1 MKGILRA
8 PVQLL
13 VLFYQSVFLAM
24 SQIWANKLRSILTT
38 VGIIIGVASVTCVIA
53 ALTGLKDNVLS
64 EFESF
69 GTDKV
74 FVFPRRPA
82 TGPMRNAPFYL
93 IRFRP
98 ELFDTMLAQAPS
110 LKHFSRVTQIST
122 TVVYD
127 ETRDENVSVIG
138 IEPAWH
144 DIERRYVTMGRPF
157 SLIDNERARPVCLI
171 NEKLRNRLGLPT
183 DATGKYIV
191 LDGRRYMVVG
201 IIEPSKQG
209 NMIRDDAS
217 DAEVFVPF
225 SNAWRAGTRGPFFP
239 FMYIMAAAKSTEAA
253 PEAQAEVTHYL
264 RKKRKIEYGQED
276 TFQVEVIGQFVEQ
289 FAALAGAIT
298 IVAGGIV
305 GISLIV
311 GGVGIMNIML
321 VSVSERTREIGLR
334 KAVGA
339 KPSAILLQF
348 LVEAVMLCFFG
359 GLVGLLF
366 GQLMTMGIAA
376 IPGAKLDKAAIP
388 AWAIILSFGFA
399 AMVGLVFGMF
409 PAIKASR
416 LDPIEALRHE

>member
-1 MKGILRA
+1 MSLFRV
-8 PVQLL
+8 PLQLA
-13 VLFYQSVFLAM
+13 VLFYQSLFLALT
-24 SQIWANKLRSILTT
+24 QIWANKLRSILTT
-38 VGIIIGVASVTCVIA
+38 IGIVIGVASVTCVIA
-53 ALTGLKDNVLS
+53 ALTGLKDNVLG

-69 GTDKV
+69 GTNKV
-74 FVFPRRPA
+74 YVFPRRPPSGA
-82 TGPMRNAPFYL
+82 MRNAPFYQ

-98 ELFDTMLAQAPS
+98 ELFDQMLAQSPS
-110 LKHFSRVTQIST
+110 TKHFSRVTQIVT
-122 TVVYD
+122 TVQYD
-127 ETRDENVSVIG
+127 EARDENVSVIG

-144 DIERRYVTMGRPF
+144 DIERRYVIMGRPF
-157 SLIDNERARPVCLI
+157 SLIDNERSRPVCLI

-183 DATGKYIV
+183 DCTGTFLV
-191 LDGRRYMVVG
+191 LDGRRFLIVG
-201 IIEPSKQG
+201 MIEPSKQG

-225 SNAWRAGTRGPFFP
+225 TTAWRAASKGPFFP
-239 FMYIMAAAKSTEAA
+239 FMYVMAAAKSTELA
-253 PEAQAEVTHYL
+253 PDAQAEITYYL
-264 RKKRKIEYGQED
+264 RKQRKIDYGQED
-276 TFQVEVIGQFVEQ
+276 TFRVEVIDQFVQQ
-289 FAALAGAIT
+289 FKALAGAIT
-298 IVAGGIV
+298 IVAAGIV

-359 GLVGLLF
+359 GLVGLLI

-376 IPGAKLDKAAIP
+376 IPGAKLDKAVIP
-388 AWAIILSFGFA
+388 PWAIILSFGFA
-399 AMVGLVFGMF
+399 ALVGLVFGMF

>member
-1 MKGILRA
+1 MSFLRT
-8 PVQLL
+8 PFQFGVLL
-13 VLFYQSVFLAM
+13 YQSMVLAVA
-24 SQIWANKLRSILTT
+24 QIWANKLRSILTT
-38 VGIIIGVASVTCVIA
+38 IGIVIGVASVTCVIA

-69 GTDKV
+69 GTNKV
-74 FVFPRRPA
+74 FVFPRRPQ
-82 TGPMRNAPFYL
+82 TGPMRNAPFYQ

-98 ELFDTMLAQAPS
+98 ELFDQMLAQSPS
-110 LKHFSRVTQIST
+110 VKHFTRITQIVST
-122 TVVYD
+122 VIYD
-127 ETRDENVSVIG
+127 QARDENVSIIG

-144 DIERRYVTMGRPF
+144 DIERRFVTMGRPF

-171 NEKLRNRLGLPT
+171 NEKLQTRLGLPREC
-183 DATGKYIV
+183 TGEFLII
-191 LDGRRYMVVG
+191 DGRRFLIVG
-201 IIEPSKQG
+201 VIEPSRQG
-209 NMIRDDAS
+209 SMIRDDAS

-225 SNAWRAGTRGPFFP
+225 STAWRAAQRGPFFP
-239 FMYIMAAAKSTEAA
+239 FMYVTATAKSTEVA
-253 PEAQAEVTHYL
+253 PEARAEIAHYL
-264 RKKRKIEYGQED
+264 RKKRKIGYGEQD
-276 TFQVEVIGQFVEQ
+276 TFAVEVIDQFVQQ
-289 FAALAGAIT
+289 FNALAGAIT

-339 KPSAILLQF
+339 KPSAILMQF
-348 LVEAVMLCFFG
+348 LVEAVALCFIG

-366 GQLMTMGIAA
+366 GQLLTMGIAS
-376 IPGAKLDKAAIP
+376 IPGAKLEKAAIP
-388 AWAIILSFGFA
+388 TWAVLLSFGFA